1 MKINTNRL
9 KSMKPMKID
18 ENQRKPIE
26 NQWKSMHKSMQNR
39 CKTESLDCVA

>member
-1 MKINTNRL
+1 MKSDEKQCKSMKINTNRL

-26 NQWKSMHKSMQNR
+26 NQ
-39 CKTESLDCVA
+39 